1 MSAIST
7 SLRLNDNMTPVL
19 NKMYNSLMRTNQGF
33 RTMERTANSGVN
45 INVYNQFNTKIEE
58 TKNKIKD
65 VNSQQEK
72 TDRNINKTSSSTS
85 GWLSKV
91 KGIVAAYASIQT
103 LSKGIKLSDEMTL
116 TTARL
121 DLINDKMQSTDTLQR
136 KIFSSAEASRSS
148 YSDTAAVVSR
158 LGLLAGDAF
167 SSNDEMIKF
176 SELMNKSFVVG
187 GASDTEQTS
196 AMYQL
201 TQAMASGR
209 LQGDEYRSIIENAPL
224 LAQAIEDYMRN
235 VEHAKG
241 TMKDWASEGMLT
253 AEVIKAAMFNSAE
266 ETEKRFENM
275 PMTFSQ
281 IWTSFKN
288 NALMAFQ
295 PVLQRL
301 NALANSEKFEQF
313 KNQAISLA
321 VDVADKLLTVFDAV
335 CQISD
340 WISSNWSVIG
350 PIVIGIAAAIAIY
363 TAAQWA
369 LNIALNANPIM
380 LIVTLVG
387 LLIAGIIYLANKV
400 GGFGVL
406 WNYTWAAIKVGF
418 YYCEAAVLSGFWWM
432 VYGLYSAFDWLAT
445 GFENLRILIETI
457 LTGISNFFIS
467 IGAAIMLHIQE
478 VINTAIDLLNSL
490 IDALNYIPGVEIDAV
505 GHVTFGDDIEEK
517 ARAKIAE
524 NNAELENKKSLVAK
538 DRAEREKTREGLKD
552 KAKSAWNDNVAK
564 ADETWDSAKQY
575 AANERA
581 RQKEENKN
589 NAVQGASLSD
599 EYMNNTGTS
608 LDNIDENT
616 KKTSENTEDLKYL
629 RDIAERDVINRFT
642 TARIH
647 VENTN
652 HNNIDSNADVDGI
665 VSGFGDKLAETV
677 SVVAEGDYS

>member
-1 MSAIST
+1 
-7 SLRLNDNMTPVL
+7 MTPVL
-19 NKMYNSLMRTNQGF
+19 NKMYSSLMRTNQGF
-33 RTMERTANSGVN
+33 RTMKQTTGSAVN
-45 INVYNQFNTKIEE
+45 INVFNQFNTKIEE

-65 VNSQQEK
+65 VNSEQEK
-72 TDRNINKTSSSTS
+72 TDKNINRTSSSTS

-103 LSKGIKLSDEMTL
+103 LSKGIKLSDEMTM

-121 DLINDKMQSTDTLQR
+121 DLINDKMQSTDVLQK

-148 YSDTAAVVSR
+148 YSDTAKVVSR

-187 GASDTEQTS
+187 GASETEQTS

-224 LAQAIEDYMRN
+224 LAQSIEDYMRN

-241 TMKDWASEGMLT
+241 SMKDWSSEGMLT
-253 AEVIKAAMFNSAE
+253 AKVIKAAMFNSAE

-275 PMTFSQ
+275 PMTFGQ

-295 PVLQRL
+295 PVLKRL
-301 NALANSEKFEQF
+301 NDLANSEKFEQF
-313 KNQAISLA
+313 KNRAISLA
-321 VDVADKLLTVFDAV
+321 IDVADKLLTVFDAV

-340 WISSNWSVIG
+340 WISSNWAIVE
-350 PIVIGIAAAIAIY
+350 PIIYGIAAAVTFY
-363 TAAQWA
+363 TIAQWA
-369 LNIALNANPIM
+369 LNASLEANPLMWIST
-380 LIVTLVG
+380 LIG
-387 LLIAGIIYLANKV
+387 LLVMGITFLANKV

-432 VYGLYSAFDWLAT
+432 VYGLYTAFDWLAT
-445 GFENLRILIETI
+445 GFENLQILVKTI

-467 IGAAIMLHIQE
+467 IGADIMLHIQG
-478 VINTAIDLLNSL
+478 VINDAIDLLNGL

-505 GHVTFGDDIEEK
+505 GNVTFGDDIKEK
-517 ARAKIAE
+517 AEAKIAE
-524 NNAELENKKSLVAK
+524 NNAELENKKSEVAQNQ
-538 DRAEREKTREGLKD
+538 AEREKTREGLKD
-552 KAKSAWNDNVAK
+552 KAKSAWNDNAAK
-564 ADETWDSAKQY
+564 ADETWANAKQY
-575 AANERA
+575 AADERA

-599 EYMNNTGTS
+599 DYMNNTGTS

-652 HNNIDSNADVDGI
+652 HNTIDSNADVDGI
-665 VSGFGDKLAETV
+665 VSGFGDRLAETV